1 MAENKVRNI
10 DLTQILYG
18 LVHSAKK
25 FGEDLGFIQVMGSHL
40 KFLAENPHDKRH
52 ALEKYVVLLM

>member
-1 MAENKVRNI
+1 MAENRVRNI

-18 LVHSAKK
+18 FVHSAKK

-40 KFLAENPHDKRH
+40 KFLAEKPRDKRH
-52 ALEKYVVLLM
+52 ALEKYVALLM